1 MLNKLKVRVTCVD
14 EMDEIVLANL
24 AKFSISSMCAT
35 KMVLKLKNPSDMSHI
50 IMQQQ
55 EQHDQHQSNESLG
68 GEAFFIKS
76 EL

>member
-1 MLNKLKVRVTCVD
+1 MTCVD
-14 EMDEIVLANL
+14 EIDEIVLANL
-24 AKFSISSMCAT
+24 AKFIISSMCAT

-55 EQHDQHQSNESLG
+55 QQEQHDQHQSNESLG

>member
-1 MLNKLKVRVTCVD
+1 MTCID
-14 EMDEIVLANL
+14 EVDEIVLANL

-35 KMVLKLKNPSDMSHI
+35 KTVLKLKNPADLAL
-50 IMQQQ
+50 IMLQQQ
-55 EQHDQHQSNESLG
+55 SNQSNEPL